1 MEEKKPNAINWFEIP
16 AADFNRAVK
25 FYGEIL
31 QADLSVNKMGDYD
44 MGFFPGAG
52 VTGAVVAG
60 EGYKPSAD
68 GTMVYLNCGN
78 DLTDVLNRI
87 EPAGGKVIMPK
98 TEITPEYGHF
108 AMFIDSEGNKMAL
121 HSQN

>member
-1 MEEKKPNAINWFEIP
+1 MEEQKPNAINWFEIP

-25 FYGEIL
+25 FYSEIL
-31 QADLSVNKMGDYD
+31 QADLSVNKMGNLD
-44 MGFFPGAG
+44 MGFFAG
-52 VTGAVVAG
+52 GGVSGAVVAG

-98 TEITPEYGHF
+98 TEITPEYGHC
-108 AMFIDSEGNKMAL
+108 AVFIDSEGNKMAL